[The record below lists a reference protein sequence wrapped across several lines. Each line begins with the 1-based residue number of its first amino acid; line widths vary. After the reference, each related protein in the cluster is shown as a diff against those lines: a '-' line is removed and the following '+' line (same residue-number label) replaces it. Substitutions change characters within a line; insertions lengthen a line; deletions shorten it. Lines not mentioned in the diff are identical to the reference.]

1 MSSDFPQAN
10 LTFAPGQEPE
20 VVYPNNVLK
29 APAIVV
35 VSVDW
40 LSSLDA
46 LLSIAVQHQEIKK
59 AREQI
64 RAAINRA

>member
-20 VVYPNNVLK
+20 IVYPKQIVK
-29 APAIVV
+29 APAVVV

-40 LSSLDA
+40 LSALDGM
-46 LLSIAVQHQEIKK
+46 LSTAPQHEEVKK